1 MGATWC
7 WQVAAVLRECEGRGP
22 VALGTLDWPWG
33 WSLPLPVRPAAS
45 ARQLWSLGVGRAGPD
60 KAAGPG
66 RRLSPAAPSR
76 SRHSPVPSCSVDALE
91 KAARLWQTFVFKGT
105 FCRVEDGDETLL
117 KREQPLDSGRGLT
130 VQGVGPQE
138 NTERPNDRRLPA
150 AVTPAARPA

>member
-1 MGATWC
+1 M
-7 WQVAAVLRECEGRGP
+7 
-22 VALGTLDWPWG
+22 
-33 WSLPLPVRPAAS
+33 
-45 ARQLWSLGVGRAGPD
+45 
-60 KAAGPG
+60 G
-66 RRLSPAAPSR
+66 RRGQRVWGEGGDSRGLSPAAPSR

-91 KAARLWQTFVFKGT
+91 KATRLWQTFVFKGT

-117 KREQPLDSGRGLT
+117 KREQPLDSGRGQT